1 MIFVFCYKNNENLE
15 IELLYELID
24 VCRDPRNAKLAKG
37 DSDNADNKHQS
48 TFKIRW
54 RRLIPVTDRAY
65 CRPQS
70 ETSYHNPGSL
80 STRPRGRFS
89 PASRRRCNEPAGE
102 HPTTDGSAPGQDEFA
117 ENRQ

>member
-1 MIFVFCYKNNENLE
+1 MDGQLSGHMIFVFCYKNNENLE

-54 RRLIPVTDRAY
+54 RRWISVTDRTY

-70 ETSYHNPGSL
+70 ETSYHHPYPEFIEHCRYRSVI
-80 STRPRGRFS
+80 SFPR
-89 PASRRRCNEPAGE
+89 
-102 HPTTDGSAPGQDEFA
+102 
-117 ENRQ
+117 